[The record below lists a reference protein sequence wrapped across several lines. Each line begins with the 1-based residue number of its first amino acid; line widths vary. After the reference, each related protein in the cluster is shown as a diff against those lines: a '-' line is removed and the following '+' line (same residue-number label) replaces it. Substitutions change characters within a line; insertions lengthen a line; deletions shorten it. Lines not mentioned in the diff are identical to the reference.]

1 MIKLE
6 IEKYIDMNVFIY
18 HAFMLEF
25 WVVAPLTKTK
35 VWPMFTILNI
45 LNRIYKREYTLLF

>member
-6 IEKYIDMNVFIY
+6 IKKYIDMNVFIY
-18 HAFMLEF
+18 HTFMLEC
-25 WVVAPLTKTK
+25 WVVSPLTKTK

-45 LNRIYKREYTLLF
+45 LIVHT